1 MVAPLE
7 FLVDHSNPEAKL
19 SIILLDWG
27 ARESFHSLRYLNEQT
42 VDRSRYEL
50 IWIEFFD
57 HQPAALLDAVRS
69 SEEAGQPLLDKLVVM
84 NHPRDFLFHKHR
96 MYNLGIVLSE
106 GEICVICDSDAMF
119 APTFIERVL
128 EAFESEPHPVLHVD
142 EVRSI
147 SRDFY
152 PFNYPTFEKLLVSE
166 CPNWT
171 GRTTFGLA
179 NSKDMLHEANYGACF
194 AARRDDIIRIGGA
207 DEHLDYLGYICGPYE
222 LTFRLVNAGCRERWL
237 HDEFLY
243 HTWHPGES
251 GINIDYQGPSD
262 GLGISSRALEARES
276 GRIEPGVE
284 NGAIRALR
292 NNPQLDRRT
301 ALSALQSGSDAEWR
315 RSARMDA
322 ENAKPQLVA
331 KAFHGSYDVYFY
343 QNCWYGIPTC
353 DEAFDPLKAKAGRYS
368 LCLRH
373 QSRRELERWIRWVD
387 WIAMIPPFLRSCY
400 RKLRRWSRALRGG
413 RNAFIDRKVQS
424 TRPVREGH
432 RGRIIASLGS
442 ESSGTGSA
450 QADGRLGTHSR
461 CASTTE
467 VTPSHPNRDWYETTA
482 RGERKP

>member
-7 FLVDHSNPEAKL
+7 FLVDRAKPEAKL
-19 SIILLDWG
+19 SVILLDWG
-27 ARESFHSLRYLNEQT
+27 ARESFHSLHYLNKQT

-57 HQPAALLDAVRS
+57 HKPKGLLDAVRL

-84 NHPRDFLFHKHR
+84 NHPREFVFHKHR

-128 EAFESEPHPVLHVD
+128 EAFESEPHPVVHLD

-147 SRDFY
+147 SREFY
-152 PFNYPTFEKLLVSE
+152 PFNSPTVEELLASE

-179 NSKDMLHEANYGACF
+179 KSKDMLHEANYGACF
-194 AARRDDIIRIGGA
+194 AARRDDIIRIGGS

-292 NNPQLDRRT
+292 NDGRLDRRL
-301 ALSALQSGSDAEWR
+301 AISALHSRSDAEWR
-315 RSARMDA
+315 RSARMDG

-331 KAFHGSYDVYFY
+331 KAFHGSHDVYFY
-343 QNCWYGIPTC
+343 QDCWYAIPTC
-353 DEAFDPLKAKAGRYS
+353 DEAFDPLKAKAGCYS

-387 WIAMIPPFLRSCY
+387 WIAMIPPFLRSGY
-400 RKLRRWSRALRGG
+400 RKLRRWSRALGAARNRFVGG
-413 RNAFIDRKVQS
+413 Q
-424 TRPVREGH
+424 VRS
-432 RGRIIASLGS
+432 RRQARQRLRVRITASLRS
-442 ESSGTGSA
+442 ESSRPGSDADPRLPGTRRHRA
-450 QADGRLGTHSR
+450 PTI
-461 CASTTE
+461 E
-467 VTPSHPNRDWYETTA
+467 VTTSDPSRDRYETA
-482 RGERKP
+482 AQPERRS